1 MIIVRT
7 PLRISLAG
15 GGTDFRKYYRFDFG
29 AVCSMAINKYVYV
42 AVNNLSTYFP
52 HRFRIAYSQTELAQ
66 DASAIH
72 HPIVREALLDMEI
85 EQGIDINVI
94 ADIPSGTGMGSSSC
108 FTVTLLHA
116 LHAFKEKL
124 TTKEQLAREAARLEI
139 DILKEPIGKQDQ
151 YACAFGGINL
161 VRFLPN
167 EQVMVEPL
175 PIAMPRK
182 REILGN
188 LLLFYLGGQREAS
201 SILKHQEDN
210 ISENLAALDEMRDQ
224 ALNVAEVLT
233 SGNYDELGYIL
244 RRGWELK
251 KTLAPGITTPDV
263 DDAMETALK
272 AGALGGKLLGAG
284 GTGFLLLYAPKRA
297 QSRVRQALQRHK
309 EVQYEPDESG
319 SMILYYGG

>member
-15 GGTDFRKYYRFDFG
+15 GGTDFRNYYRFEFG

-66 DASAIH
+66 DKSTIH
-72 HPIVREALLDMEI
+72 HPIVREALHEMDI

-124 TTKEQLAREAARLEI
+124 TSKEQLAREAARLEI
-139 DILKEPIGKQDQ
+139 DILKEPIGKQDH
-151 YACAFGGINL
+151 YACAFGGVNM
-161 VRFLPN
+161 VRFLPS

-175 PIAMPRK
+175 PIPMQRK
-182 REILGN
+182 REILDN
-188 LLLFYLGGQREAS
+188 LLLFYLGGNREAS

-224 ALNVAEVLT
+224 AIKVAEVLT
-233 SGNYDELGYIL
+233 SGDYDELGHIL

-251 KTLAPGITTPDV
+251 KTLAQGITTPEV
-263 DDAMETALK
+263 DEAMETALQ

-284 GTGFLLLYAPKRA
+284 GKGFLLLYVPRRA
-297 QSRVRQALQRHK
+297 QEHVRYVLQKYK
-309 EVQYEPDESG
+309 EVQFEPDDSG
-319 SMILYYGG
+319 SMILYYGA